1 MTADS
6 GRAGLATLLAK
17 VEHGAITAPA
27 RTSMRSIHLLCAGLA
42 LTLLAACDRDA
53 PSQPKSPPA
62 PPPISASPEPARSA
76 SEPAAPVEPPPVPE
90 SKPVPPPPVPT
101 PKPVPSPPAPVKPK
115 EPPVAASTEAP
126 LPKAKLDLTL
136 PKGLV
141 DQLQPSEATADLPDQ
156 PLLPQMFVEKPA
168 PESPFQL
175 NGKLITNEREDDYW
189 RSVEG
194 AELQFEFKR

>member
-6 GRAGLATLLAK
+6 GRVMLATVLAK

-42 LTLLAACDRDA
+42 LTLLAACDKDA
-53 PSQPKSPPA
+53 PSQPKAPPA
-62 PPPISASPEPARSA
+62 PPPISSSPEPAPSA
-76 SEPAAPVEPPPVPE
+76 DEPATPVPAVPE
-90 SKPVPPPPVPT
+90 TTPVPPPPVPT
-101 PKPVPSPPAPVKPK
+101 PKPVPSPSVPVKPK
-115 EPPVAASTEAP
+115 EPTVTAATTVP
-126 LPKAKLDLTL
+126 LPKAKLDLSL
-136 PKGLV
+136 PKDLV
-141 DQLQPSEATADLPDQ
+141 DQLQPNEAIADLPDQ
-156 PLLPQMFVEKPA
+156 PLLPQMFVEKPL

-175 NGKLITNEREDDYW
+175 NGKLLTNEREDDYW

>member
-1 MTADS
+1 
-6 GRAGLATLLAK
+6 
-17 VEHGAITAPA
+17 
-27 RTSMRSIHLLCAGLA
+27 MRSIHLLCASLA
-42 LTLLAACDRDA
+42 LTLLAACD
-53 PSQPKSPPA
+53 KEA
-62 PPPISASPEPARSA
+62 PPPPKAPPASPPISSSPEPTPSV
-76 SEPAAPVEPPPVPE
+76 SEPVAPVEPPPLPE
-90 SKPVPPPPVPT
+90 TKLVPPPPVPT

-115 EPPVAASTEAP
+115 EPPVDAATTAP
-126 LPKAKLDLTL
+126 LPKAKLDLSL
-136 PKGLV
+136 PKDMV

-156 PLLPQMFVEKPA
+156 PLLPKMFVEKPV